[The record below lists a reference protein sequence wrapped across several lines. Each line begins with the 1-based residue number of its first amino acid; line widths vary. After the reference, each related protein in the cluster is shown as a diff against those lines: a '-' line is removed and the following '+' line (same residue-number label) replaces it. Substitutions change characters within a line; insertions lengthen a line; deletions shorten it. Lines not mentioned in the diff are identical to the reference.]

1 MNLELGKI
9 LFAGVKSIGDLFLKE
24 IKEKMQDNN
33 LTADAKEKISKSRN
47 EIIGKYAD
55 IYEVKNGELK
65 LYTKNSNMPEFIKN
79 TDFADGFYLK
89 DGENLSLDKNLT
101 DIINEEI
108 DLSKQKI
115 LEEEKDF
122 LNSQKVKGEEYE
134 VNEIGDSKK
143 YVFLTRRSNGAE
155 FQEFIPDELYY
166 NLLKQDDKSNIVL
179 IYDGEKYLIK

>member
-79 TDFADGFYLK
+79 TDK
-89 DGENLSLDKNLT
+89 
-101 DIINEEI
+101 
-108 DLSKQKI
+108 
-115 LEEEKDF
+115 
-122 LNSQKVKGEEYE
+122 
-134 VNEIGDSKK
+134 
-143 YVFLTRRSNGAE
+143 
-155 FQEFIPDELYY
+155 
-166 NLLKQDDKSNIVL
+166 
-179 IYDGEKYLIK
+179 